1 MLTWRSN
8 ADGKEEAEAPTP
20 GASYR
25 PFIPPESPA
34 PAYVDFGQYDSMI
47 SVASERE
54 DGIFLSAEEV
64 LALKQFAQDRDA
76 LQERLAKMEQ
86 EAAERDAE
94 VATLR
99 AQLDRPVATGGDASG
114 NPRALEEM
122 AASLFDEI
130 EEERKPVGTENMR
143 RLPLKAVSAGAPRR
157 SDRDLNTMATQ
168 RQQEAVAKRE
178 AQNAVLREQWRQLRS
193 ARAVRAGLPVPTGSE
208 APLPEVQ

>member
-1 MLTWRSN
+1 
-8 ADGKEEAEAPTP
+8 
-20 GASYR
+20 
-25 PFIPPESPA
+25 
-34 PAYVDFGQYDSMI
+34 MI

-99 AQLDRPVATGGDASG
+99 AQLDRPVATGGDASR